1 MNSRR
6 NCKNC
11 GAPINPAN
19 HICEYCGTPYYDVV
33 GISNDKLNILNVEV
47 GDMPKEQVYKM
58 LIHLKKIMDDKN
70 ITNVIYVPVFNNGK
84 GRISVNE

>member
-33 GISNDKLNILNVEV
+33 GISNDRLNILNVEV
-47 GDMPKEQVYKM
+47 GDMPKEQVQKFLTSLKSM
-58 LIHLKKIMDDKN
+58 LDAKN
-70 ITNVIYVPVFNNGK
+70 ITNVIYVPVGKNGEM
-84 GRISVNE
+84 RITINE